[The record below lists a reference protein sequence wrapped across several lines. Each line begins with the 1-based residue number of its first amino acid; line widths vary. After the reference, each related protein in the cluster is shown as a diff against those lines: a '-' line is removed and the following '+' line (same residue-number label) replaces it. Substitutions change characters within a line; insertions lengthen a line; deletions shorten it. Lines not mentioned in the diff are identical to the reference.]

1 MRVLIVDD
9 FPDTAETAGELLRNA
24 GHDCRSALCGAEALL
39 AVEEFAPDIAIL
51 DIALPDISG
60 YELLGALCRRLA
72 QCPPYL
78 VAMTASV
85 EAFHHACDA
94 GFDHCILKPA
104 GRRELLRAIA
114 LAENKHARSPRP
126 DRAT

>member
-24 GHDCRSALCGAEALL
+24 GHDCQCAMCGAEALL
-39 AVEEFAPDIAIL
+39 AVEDFVPDIAIL

-72 QCPPYL
+72 QRPPYL

-85 EAFHHACDA
+85 EAFLHARDA

-104 GRRELLRAIA
+104 GRLELLRAIA
-114 LAENKHARSPRP
+114 LAEKKHARSSLA
-126 DRAT
+126 DRST